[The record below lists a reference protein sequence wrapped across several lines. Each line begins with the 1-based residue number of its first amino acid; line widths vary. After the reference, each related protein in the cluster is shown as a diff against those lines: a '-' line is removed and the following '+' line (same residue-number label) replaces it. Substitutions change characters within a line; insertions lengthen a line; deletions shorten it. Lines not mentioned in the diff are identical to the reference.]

1 MVEARIDQLQAHD
14 PTPEN
19 LGDLDVCPW
28 VRPETRSGQDDL
40 AHRQQISLALVNMP
54 SLNRAVS
61 VRPQP
66 LRIGDRLMLTLRVF
80 ETRNHGRAVEYQP
93 AVGGVD
99 HVGQAGY
106 RLHQVDGG

>member
-14 PTPEN
+14 PTPE
-19 LGDLDVCPW
+19 
-28 VRPETRSGQDDL
+28 DL
-40 AHRQQISLALVNMP
+40 ADRQQISLALVNMP

-80 ETRNHGRAVEYQP
+80 ETRHHGRAVEYQP

-106 RLHQVDGG
+106 RLDQLDDMPQLSVNVVQVLPL